1 MQRDISFGALRL
13 NLSANRRG
21 VTVSYYAQDVQHQS
35 GLAKIRLATL
45 TADELNADGL
55 DAAIDIT
62 PLLPIARELFL
73 QSGGKLGDEEAA

>member
-13 NLSANRRG
+13 NLSATRRG
-21 VTVSYYAQDVQHQS
+21 VTVSYYAQDHKQQT

-45 TADELNADGL
+45 TADDLSADGL

-73 QSGGKLGDEEAA
+73 ASGGKLEPKAA